1 MDDVFIG
8 GTRLDFSEHIARGM
22 ELLDERV
29 PGWIDNINIAGL
41 QLASEYSCIL
51 GQLAM
56 TNLAAQIDEFRE
68 RAYGERA
75 AGLGRHSYWS
85 ASELLELDSTDEA
98 AWYGFNL
105 STDLIEDGDDS
116 SLPQQ
121 EIDPM
126 WELLTLQWG
135 EAIEKRRAQ
144 DGTLGVTA

>member
-1 MDDVFIG
+1 MDVFID
-8 GTRLDFSEHIARGM
+8 GTRLDFSEQIAAGM

-75 AGLGRHSYWS
+75 AGLGRHTYWS
-85 ASELLELDSTDEA
+85 AVELLELDDTDEA

-105 STDLIEDGDDS
+105 PTHLIEDGEG
-116 SLPQQ
+116 SLPQEQ
-121 EIDPM
+121 IDPI